1 MKTCETTNF
10 FIKQASKL
18 IGLSPRIEKLMLQ
31 PKREVRVEIPLEREN
46 GQIELF
52 TGYRV
57 QHSNIRGPMKGGLRY
72 HPSVD
77 EDEVR
82 GLASLMTWK
91 TSLLDLPFG
100 GAKGGITCD
109 PLKLTERELETL
121 TRKFVQ
127 NIYEIIGPY
136 VDIPA
141 PDVNTNAQVMAWI
154 MDEYSKF
161 RGFSP
166 AVVTGKPVD
175 LFGSLGREEATGRG
189 VAFITDLL
197 CRDLNKKW
205 EEQIVVIQGFGNVGM
220 HAANFIQNYGGK
232 IIAVSDVNGG
242 IFKSDGININ
252 DLIKYAK
259 KNKTIRGYPE
269 GTPITNEELLELDCD
284 ILIPAAL
291 GNVITEENVKRVR
304 AKIIIEG
311 ANSPITPEADRILSE
326 AGRIIVPDILAN
338 AGGVT
343 VSYFEWTQNIQ
354 QLKWTLEEV
363 NTRLEHIMQK
373 AYRAVIDLSRNK
385 KITLREAAYII
396 ALGKVGKSLVLR
408 GI

>member
-1 MKTCETTNF
+1 MD
-10 FIKQASKL
+10 
-18 IGLSPRIEKLMLQ
+18 LSPRIEKLLLQ
-31 PKREVRVEIPLEREN
+31 PKREVRVEIALEREN

-100 GAKGGITCD
+100 GAKGGIACD
-109 PLKLTERELETL
+109 PLKLTEKELETL

-197 CRDLNKKW
+197 LKDLNKKW
-205 EEQIVVIQGFGNVGM
+205 KEQKVAIQGFGNVGM
-220 HAANFIQNYGGK
+220 NAANFIYNYGGK

-242 IFKSDGININ
+242 IFKSDGFNVK
-252 DLIKYAK
+252 DLIKFTK
-259 KNKTIRGYPE
+259 KNKTIKGYPE
-269 GTPITNEELLELDCD
+269 GKPISNEELLELDCD

-291 GNVITEENVKRVR
+291 GNVITEKNAKRIR
-304 AKIIIEG
+304 AEIIVEG
-311 ANSPITPEADRILSE
+311 ANSPINPEADRILTE
-326 AGRIIVPDILAN
+326 NRKIIVPDILAN

-343 VSYFEWTQNIQ
+343 ASYFEWTQNIQ
-354 QLKWTLEEV
+354 QLKWTLDEV

-373 AYRAVIDLSRNK
+373 AYRAVRDLSGSK
-385 KITLREAAYII
+385 KITLRESAYII

>member
-1 MKTCETTNF
+1 VKAVEATNF
-10 FIKQASKL
+10 FIKQASK
-18 IGLSPRIEKLMLQ
+18 IMGLSPRIEKLLLQ
-31 PKREVRVEIPLEREN
+31 AKREIKVEITLEREN

-100 GAKGGITCD
+100 GAKGGIACD
-109 PLKLTERELETL
+109 PLKLSEKELETL

-189 VAFITDLL
+189 VAFVTDLL
-197 CRDLNKKW
+197 LKDMNRSWN
-205 EEQIVVIQGFGNVGM
+205 EQRIAIQGFGNVGLN
-220 HAANFIQNYGGK
+220 AARFIHQFGGK
-232 IIAVSDVNGG
+232 VIAVSDISGG
-242 IFKSDGININ
+242 IFKKDGLDIPS
-252 DLIKYAK
+252 LIKYATK
-259 KNKTIRGYPE
+259 HKTIRDYPDGE
-269 GTPITNEELLELDCD
+269 RISNQDLLELDCN

-291 GNVITEENVKRVR
+291 GNVITEHNARDIKAEIIVEAANSPVSPEADKILTENG
-304 AKIIIEG
+304 KIII
-311 ANSPITPEADRILSE
+311 
-326 AGRIIVPDILAN
+326 PDILAN

-354 QLKWTLEEV
+354 QIKWTLEEV
-363 NTRLEHIMQK
+363 NTRLEQIMQK
-373 AYRAVIDLSRNK
+373 GYRSVRELANSKR
-385 KITLREAAYII
+385 ITLRESAYII
-396 ALGKVGKSLVLR
+396 ALGRVGKALVLR

>member
-1 MKTCETTNF
+1 M
-10 FIKQASKL
+10 
-18 IGLSPRIEKLMLQ
+18 GLSPRIEKLLLQ
-31 PKREVRVEIPLEREN
+31 PKREIKVEITLEREN
-46 GQIELF
+46 GQLELF

-91 TSLLDLPFG
+91 TALLDLPFG
-100 GAKGGITCD
+100 GAKGGISCD
-109 PLKLTERELETL
+109 PLKLTEKELETL

-189 VAFITDLL
+189 VAFVTDLL
-197 CRDLNKKW
+197 LKDLNKKW
-205 EEQIVVIQGFGNVGM
+205 KKQRVAIQGFGNVGM
-220 HAANFIQNYGGK
+220 NAAKFVHNYGGK

-242 IFKSDGININ
+242 LFKSDGFNIN
-252 DLIKYAK
+252 DLIKFTK
-259 KNKTIRGYPE
+259 KNKTIKGFPE
-269 GTPITNEELLELDCD
+269 GKPISNDELLELDCD

-291 GNVITEENVKRVR
+291 GNVITEKNAKRIK
-304 AKIIIEG
+304 AEIIVEG
-311 ANSPITPEADRILSE
+311 ANSPISPEADRVLSKNNK
-326 AGRIIVPDILAN
+326 IIVPDILAN

-354 QLKWTLEEV
+354 QLKWTLDEV

-373 AYRAVIDLSRNK
+373 AYRTVSDLSKTK
-385 KITLREAAYII
+385 KITLRESAYII

>member
-1 MKTCETTNF
+1 MKTFEATNF
-10 FIKQASKL
+10 FIKQASK
-18 IGLSPRIEKLMLQ
+18 IMGLSPRIERLMLQ
-31 PKREVRVEIPLEREN
+31 PKREVRVEITLEREN
-46 GQIELF
+46 GQLELF

-100 GAKGGITCD
+100 GAKGGIACD
-109 PLKLTERELETL
+109 PLKLTEKELETL

-189 VAFITDLL
+189 VAFVTDLL
-197 CRDLNKKW
+197 LKDLNKKW
-205 EEQIVVIQGFGNVGM
+205 KDQKVAIQGFGNVGSN
-220 HAANFIQNYGGK
+220 AASFIHNYGGK
-232 IIAVSDVNGG
+232 IIAVSDLNGG
-242 IFKSDGININ
+242 LFKKDRFNIPE
-252 DLIKYAK
+252 LIKYTK
-259 KNKTIRGYPE
+259 KNKTIKGYGE
-269 GTPITNEELLELDCD
+269 GEKISNEELLEIDCD

-291 GNVITEENVKRVR
+291 GDVITEKN
-304 AKIIIEG
+304 AKKINADIIIEG
-311 ANSPITPEADRILSE
+311 ANSPIDPDADRILNE
-326 AGRIIVPDILAN
+326 NKKIIIPDILAN
-338 AGGVT
+338 SGGVT
-343 VSYFEWTQNIQ
+343 ASYFEWTQNIQ

-363 NTRLEHIMQK
+363 NTRLEQIMQK
-373 AYRAVIDLSRNK
+373 AYRAVKELAGSKR
-385 KITLREAAYII
+385 ITFRESAYII
-396 ALGKVGKSLVLR
+396 ALGKVGKALVLR

>member
-1 MKTCETTNF
+1 MN
-10 FIKQASKL
+10 
-18 IGLSPRIEKLMLQ
+18 LSPRIEKLLLQ

-46 GQIELF
+46 GQIEIF

-57 QHSNIRGPMKGGLRY
+57 QHSNLRGPMKGGLRF

-100 GAKGGITCD
+100 GAKGGIACD
-109 PLKLTERELETL
+109 PLKLTERELEML

-189 VAFITDLL
+189 VAFVTDLL
-197 CRDLNKKW
+197 LKDLKRNWKD
-205 EEQIVVIQGFGNVGM
+205 ETVAIQGFGNVGM
-220 HAANFIQNYGGK
+220 NAAKFVYSYGGRV
-232 IIAVSDVNGG
+232 IAVSDVNGG
-242 IFKSDGININ
+242 IYNEKGIDI
-252 DLIKYAK
+252 DKLIKYVQ
-259 KNKTIRGYPE
+259 KNRTVKGFPD
-269 GTPITNEELLELDCD
+269 GKSITNEDILEIDCK

-291 GNVITEENVKRVR
+291 GNVVTEKNARQIKAE
-304 AKIIIEG
+304 IIIEG
-311 ANSPITPEADRILSE
+311 ANSPITPEADRILTE
-326 AGRIIVPDILAN
+326 EHKIILPDILAN

-354 QLKWTLEEV
+354 QLKWTLDEV
-363 NTRLEHIMQK
+363 NTRLEQIMKK
-373 AYRAVIDLSRNK
+373 AYNQVRELAKNK
-385 KITLREAAYII
+385 KITLREASYII
-396 ALGKVGKSLVLR
+396 AIGKVGKALVLR

>member
-1 MKTCETTNF
+1 MKTFEATNF
-10 FIKQASKL
+10 FIKQASK
-18 IGLSPRIEKLMLQ
+18 IMDLSPRIEKLLLQ
-31 PKREVRVEIPLEREN
+31 PKREVRVEIALEREN
-46 GQIELF
+46 GQLELF

-100 GAKGGITCD
+100 GAKGGIACD

-197 CRDLNKKW
+197 LKDLNKKW
-205 EEQIVVIQGFGNVGM
+205 REQKVAIQGFGNVGM
-220 HAANFIQNYGGK
+220 NTANFIYNYGGK
-232 IIAVSDVNGG
+232 IIAVSDVTGG
-242 IFKSDGININ
+242 IFKSDGLNVK
-252 DLIKYAK
+252 DLIKFAK
-259 KNKTIRGYPE
+259 KNKTIKGYPE
-269 GTPITNEELLELDCD
+269 GEPISNEELLELDCD

-291 GNVITEENVKRVR
+291 GNVITEKNAKRIR
-304 AKIIIEG
+304 AEIIVEG
-311 ANSPITPEADRILSE
+311 ANSPINPEADRILTE
-326 AGRIIVPDILAN
+326 NRKLIVPDILAN

-343 VSYFEWTQNIQ
+343 ASYFEWTQNIQ
-354 QLKWTLEEV
+354 QLKWTLDEV
-363 NTRLEHIMQK
+363 NTRLEQIMQR
-373 AYRAVIDLSRNK
+373 AYRAVRELSGSK

-396 ALGKVGKSLVLR
+396 ALGKVGKSLILR

>member
-1 MKTCETTNF
+1 VKTFEATNY
-10 FIKQASKL
+10 FIKQASK
-18 IGLSPRIEKLMLQ
+18 IMDLSPRIEKLLLQ
-31 PKREVRVEIPLEREN
+31 PKREVKVEITLEREN
-46 GQIELF
+46 GQLELF

-100 GAKGGITCD
+100 GAKGGIACD
-109 PLKLTERELETL
+109 PLKLSEKELETL

-197 CRDLNKKW
+197 LKDMNKKW
-205 EEQIVVIQGFGNVGM
+205 KDQKVVIQGFGNVGM
-220 HAANFIQNYGGK
+220 NAANFIYKYGGK
-232 IIAVSDVNGG
+232 IIAVSDVSGG
-242 IFKSDGININ
+242 IFKSDGLNIKE
-252 DLIKYAK
+252 LIKFTK
-259 KNKTIRGYPE
+259 KNKTINGYSE
-269 GTPITNEELLELDCD
+269 GESISNEELLELDCN

-291 GNVITEENVKRVR
+291 GNVITESNARRIK
-304 AKIIIEG
+304 AGIIIEG
-311 ANSPITPEADRILSE
+311 ANSPIIPEADRILSE
-326 AGRIIVPDILAN
+326 NRKLIVPDILAN

-343 VSYFEWTQNIQ
+343 ASYFEWTQNIQ
-354 QLKWTLEEV
+354 QLKWTLDEV
-363 NTRLEHIMQK
+363 NTRLEHILQK
-373 AYRAVIDLSRNK
+373 TYRAVGELSESK
-385 KITLREAAYII
+385 KITLRESAYII
-396 ALGKVGKSLVLR
+396 ALGRVGKSLVLR
-408 GI
+408 GV

>member
-1 MKTCETTNF
+1 M
-10 FIKQASKL
+10 
-18 IGLSPRIEKLMLQ
+18 GLSPRIEKLLLQ
-31 PKREVRVEIPLEREN
+31 PKREIKVEITLEREN
-46 GQIELF
+46 GQLELF

-91 TSLLDLPFG
+91 TALLDLPFG
-100 GAKGGITCD
+100 GAKGGISCD
-109 PLKLTERELETL
+109 PLKLTEKELETL

-175 LFGSLGREEATGRG
+175 LFGSLGREESTGRG
-189 VAFITDLL
+189 VAFVTDLL
-197 CRDLNKKW
+197 LKDLNKKW
-205 EEQIVVIQGFGNVGM
+205 KKQRVAIQGFGNVGM
-220 HAANFIQNYGGK
+220 NAAKFVHNYGGK

-242 IFKSDGININ
+242 LFKSDGFNIN
-252 DLIKYAK
+252 DLIKFTK
-259 KNKTIRGYPE
+259 KNKTIKGFPE
-269 GTPITNEELLELDCD
+269 GKPISNDELLELDCD

-291 GNVITEENVKRVR
+291 GNVITEKNAKRIK
-304 AKIIIEG
+304 AEIIVEG
-311 ANSPITPEADRILSE
+311 ANSPISPEADRVLSKNNK
-326 AGRIIVPDILAN
+326 IIVPDILAN

-354 QLKWTLEEV
+354 QLKWTLDEV

-373 AYRAVIDLSRNK
+373 AYRTVSDLSKTK
-385 KITLREAAYII
+385 KITLRESAYII

>member
-1 MKTCETTNF
+1 VKTFEATNF
-10 FIKQASKL
+10 FIKQASK
-18 IGLSPRIEKLMLQ
+18 IMGLSPRIERLMLQ
-31 PKREVRVEIPLEREN
+31 PKREVRVEITLEREN
-46 GQIELF
+46 GQLELF

-100 GAKGGITCD
+100 GAKGGIACD
-109 PLKLTERELETL
+109 PLKLTEKELETL

-189 VAFITDLL
+189 VAFVTDLL
-197 CRDLNKKW
+197 LKDLNKKW
-205 EEQIVVIQGFGNVGM
+205 KDQKVAIQGFGNVGSN
-220 HAANFIQNYGGK
+220 AASFIHNYGGK
-232 IIAVSDVNGG
+232 IIAVSDLNGG
-242 IFKSDGININ
+242 LFKKDRFNIPE
-252 DLIKYAK
+252 LIKYTK
-259 KNKTIRGYPE
+259 KNKTIKGYGE
-269 GTPITNEELLELDCD
+269 GEKISNEELLEIDCD

-291 GNVITEENVKRVR
+291 GDVITEKN
-304 AKIIIEG
+304 AKKINADIIIEG
-311 ANSPITPEADRILSE
+311 ANSPIDPDADRILNE
-326 AGRIIVPDILAN
+326 NKKIIIPDILAN
-338 AGGVT
+338 SGGVT
-343 VSYFEWTQNIQ
+343 ASYFEWTQNIQ

-363 NTRLEHIMQK
+363 NTRLEQIMQK
-373 AYRAVIDLSRNK
+373 AYRAVKELAGSKR
-385 KITLREAAYII
+385 ITFRESAYII
-396 ALGKVGKSLVLR
+396 ALGKVGKALVLR

>member
-1 MKTCETTNF
+1 MKTFEVTNS
-10 FIKQASKL
+10 FIKQASK
-18 IGLSPRIEKLMLQ
+18 IMDLSHRIEKLLLQ
-31 PKREVRVEIPLEREN
+31 PKREVRVEMTLEREN
-46 GQIELF
+46 GQLELF

-100 GAKGGITCD
+100 GAKGGIACD
-109 PLKLTERELETL
+109 PLKLTEKELETL

-197 CRDLNKKW
+197 LKDLNKKW
-205 EEQIVVIQGFGNVGM
+205 EEQRVVVQGFGNVGM
-220 HAANFIQNYGGK
+220 NAANFIYNYGGK

-242 IFKSDGININ
+242 IFKSDGFNIN
-252 DLIKYAK
+252 DLIKFIR
-259 KNKTIRGYPE
+259 KNKTIKGYPGGE
-269 GTPITNEELLELDCD
+269 PISNEELLELDCD

-291 GNVITEENVKRVR
+291 GNVITETNVKRI
-304 AKIIIEG
+304 KSEIIIEG
-311 ANSPITPEADRILSE
+311 ANSPITPDADKILSE
-326 AGRIIVPDILAN
+326 NHKLIVPDILAN

-343 VSYFEWTQNIQ
+343 ASYFEWTQNIQ
-354 QLKWTLEEV
+354 QLKWTLDEV

-373 AYRAVIDLSRNK
+373 AYRAVRDLSGSK
-385 KITLREAAYII
+385 KITLRESAYII

>member
-1 MKTCETTNF
+1 M
-10 FIKQASKL
+10 
-18 IGLSPRIEKLMLQ
+18 GLSPRIEKLLLQ
-31 PKREVRVEIPLEREN
+31 PKREVRVEIILEREN

-100 GAKGGITCD
+100 GAKGGIACD
-109 PLKLTERELETL
+109 PSKLTERELETL

-197 CRDLNKKW
+197 LKDLNKRWK
-205 EEQIVVIQGFGNVGM
+205 EQNVVIQGFGNVGM
-220 HAANFIQNYGGK
+220 HAAHFIDNYGGR
-232 IIAVSDVNGG
+232 IIGVSDVNGG
-242 IFKSDGININ
+242 LFKSDGLNIQE
-252 DLIKYAK
+252 LIKYAK
-259 KNKTIRGYPE
+259 KNKTIKGYPE
-269 GTPITNEELLELDCD
+269 GTPVSNEDLLELECD

-291 GNVITEENVKRVR
+291 GGVITEENVKRIK
-304 AKIIIEG
+304 AGIIIEG
-311 ANSPITPEADRILSE
+311 ANSPITPGADKILSE
-326 AGRIIVPDILAN
+326 NGKIIVPDILAN

-343 VSYFEWTQNIQ
+343 ASYFEWTQNIQ
-354 QLKWTLEEV
+354 QVKWTLEEV